1 MYAITIIRLD
11 PDTKVFQNT
20 ETNSFVLE
28 EDVRKKLI
36 DMGCDQYNLH
46 LFEDMAKASIS
57 SRFTFEAII
66 TAGIDRGIRFAY
78 VFKIY

>member
-36 DMGCDQYNLH
+36 DMGCDQ
-46 LFEDMAKASIS
+46 
-57 SRFTFEAII
+57 
-66 TAGIDRGIRFAY
+66 
-78 VFKIY
+78 

>member
-1 MYAITIIRLD
+1 MYTITIIRLD
-11 PDTKVFQNT
+11 PDTRVFQNT

-28 EDVRKKLI
+28 EDVRQELL

-57 SRFTFEAII
+57 SRFTFEATI
-66 TAGIDRGIRFAY
+66 TAGVRRGMRFAY
-78 VFKIY
+78 VFKIN